1 MKKRKHNLIKDVL
14 KTARKESRDAEIKA
28 HGKLIYHTKI
38 VQSKKEYNRR
48 KKAENDTPED

>member
-38 VQSKKEYNRR
+38 VQSKKGYNRR
-48 KKAENDTPED
+48 KGAEKDTPED